1 MSGPR
6 VLAVRPP
13 QEPQQLAEPSTP
25 SVEARAAASA
35 AAKLRSGLA
44 SMREQQRF
52 EDESSH
58 FERWIDQHRPHCDP
72 EAP

>member
-25 SVEARAAASA
+25 SVEARAAESAS
-35 AAKLRSGLA
+35 AKLRSGVA

-58 FERWIDQHRPHCDP
+58 FERWIDQHRPH
-72 EAP
+72 